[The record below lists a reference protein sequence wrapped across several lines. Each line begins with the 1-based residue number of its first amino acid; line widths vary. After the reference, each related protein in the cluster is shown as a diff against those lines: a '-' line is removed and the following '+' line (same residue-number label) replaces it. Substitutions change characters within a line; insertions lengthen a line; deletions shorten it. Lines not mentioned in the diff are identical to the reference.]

1 MRLADSRARRHE
13 TGVGVGLLVATAVV
27 PGTFARSLS
36 DRSPVDQGIITA
48 LSSGLHYLLTVG
60 TQDALQAGAAEVVA
74 SAAGRRGGDAG
85 RRSQR
90 RLTLAAD
97 LAAIPLGS
105 GHPEG
110 AARQAGRGDAAR
122 HRPAGR
128 LAARG
133 DRPGRVAADRGGG
146 RARRAASR
154 WRAAGTGS
162 GRHR

>member
-1 MRLADSRARRHE
+1 M
-13 TGVGVGLLVATAVV
+13 V

-90 RLTLAAD
+90 RLTLGAD
-97 LAAIPLGS
+97 LAAIPLGLAIQKALPARPGEAMLRGTVRQVGWRLAVTGIGGS
-105 GHPEG
+105 LLIG
-110 AARQAGRGDAAR
+110 AEDALDALRRGRGPR
-122 HRPAGR
+122 H
-128 LAARG
+128 
-133 DRPGRVAADRGGG
+133 
-146 RARRAASR
+146 
-154 WRAAGTGS
+154 GS